1 MTLLANWKAKVT
13 AKAAVNQKC
22 LKHSILLLG
31 NLTHL
36 LHFPQDEGH
45 LAHILLKARTPD
57 TQIHLTPTCYIGH
70 WLPGLNPS
78 PCRQLKGKV
87 YPMPGALDHCMGRCE
102 RLESISQT
110 VPHAIS
116 RCLAN
121 KSIARSEFGEATST
135 LSYSWEFHKVL
146 MKNPTVK
153 KFI

>member
-57 TQIHLTPTCYIGH
+57 AQIHLTPTCNMGH

-78 PCRQLKGKV
+78 PRRQLKGKV
-87 YPMPGALDHCMGRCE
+87 YPMPGALDHCRGRCE
-102 RLESISQT
+102 RLESSFPQT

-121 KSIARSEFGEATST
+121 KSIAQSEFREAAST
-135 LSYSWEFHKVL
+135 LSYS
-146 MKNPTVK
+146 
-153 KFI
+153 

>member
-70 WLPGLNPS
+70 WLPSLNPS
-78 PCRQLKGKV
+78 PCRQLKGEV
-87 YPMPGALDHCMGRCE
+87 YPMPGAWEDVKGLKAFPKLFHMLFLGVWQIKALHGQSPGKPRLLYPI
-102 RLESISQT
+102 LESST
-110 VPHAIS
+110 K
-116 RCLAN
+116 CL
-121 KSIARSEFGEATST
+121 
-135 LSYSWEFHKVL
+135 
-146 MKNPTVK
+146 
-153 KFI
+153 